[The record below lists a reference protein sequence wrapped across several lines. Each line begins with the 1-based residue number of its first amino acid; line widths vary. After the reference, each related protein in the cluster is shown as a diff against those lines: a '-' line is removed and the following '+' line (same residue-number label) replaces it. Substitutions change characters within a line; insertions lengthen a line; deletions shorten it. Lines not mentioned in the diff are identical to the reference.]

1 MAQLVSNFSLLIN
14 DLFQSVVRSF
24 LRGLDLG
31 SENLEG
37 FIHLEPDLVPFE
49 VLDVILH
56 LNLLGS
62 SSVTTDFNDEA
73 RWLIELFADVEVHLF
88 IPLATSVNLNIIFGK
103 NVHKLHQLIQRPDFE
118 LGFVNLKIH

>member
-24 LRGLDLG
+24 LRGLDLS
-31 SENLEG
+31 SENLKG

-56 LNLLGS
+56 LDLLRS

-88 IPLATSVNLNIIFGK
+88 IPLATSVDLNIIFGK
-103 NVHKLHQLIQRPDFE
+103 NVHKLH
-118 LGFVNLKIH
+118 